1 MGRALASSLEGN
13 NCRLVAIST
22 DSVEEVARVV
32 AACRECDT
40 SGAWSHQPK
49 GTSAT
54 WQPGDALTSDIS
66 KSKMSAKDE
75 KTEVK
80 KKKKEEVVSA
90 MDDVQPGDSIS
101 NIDSFNIFS
110 RRW

>member
-1 MGRALASSLEGN
+1 M
-13 NCRLVAIST
+13 
-22 DSVEEVARVV
+22 V

-49 GTSAT
+49 GTSVSQFSHQPLHDSSSVQAT

-66 KSKMSAKDE
+66 KSKMNAKEESA
-75 KTEVK
+75 EVK
-80 KKKKEEVVSA
+80 RKKKEEVVSA
-90 MDDVQPGDSIS
+90 MDDVQPSDSIS
-101 NIDSFNIFS
+101 NIDSFNNLS

>member
-1 MGRALASSLEGN
+1 M
-13 NCRLVAIST
+13 
-22 DSVEEVARVV
+22 V

-49 GTSAT
+49 GTSVSQFSHQPLYDSNSVQAT

-75 KTEVK
+75 NTEVK

-90 MDDVQPGDSIS
+90 MDDVQPSDSIS
-101 NIDSFNIFS
+101 NIDSFNSFS

>member
-1 MGRALASSLEGN
+1 M
-13 NCRLVAIST
+13 
-22 DSVEEVARVV
+22 V

-49 GTSAT
+49 GTSVSQFSHQPLYDSNSVQAT

-75 KTEVK
+75 NTEVK

-90 MDDVQPGDSIS
+90 MDDVQPSDSIS
-101 NIDSFNIFS
+101 NIDSFNNLS

>member
-1 MGRALASSLEGN
+1 ML
-13 NCRLVAIST
+13 
-22 DSVEEVARVV
+22 
-32 AACRECDT
+32 AACRECDL

-49 GTSAT
+49 GTSVSQFSHQQRLHDSNSVQAT

-66 KSKMSAKDE
+66 KNKMSAKDE
-75 KTEVK
+75 NTEVK

-101 NIDSFNIFS
+101 NIDSFNNLS

>member
-1 MGRALASSLEGN
+1 M
-13 NCRLVAIST
+13 
-22 DSVEEVARVV
+22 V
-32 AACRECDT
+32 AACRECDI

-49 GTSAT
+49 GTSVSQFSHQPLYDSNSVQAT

-75 KTEVK
+75 NTEVK

-90 MDDVQPGDSIS
+90 MDDVQPSDSIS
-101 NIDSFNIFS
+101 NIDSFNSFS